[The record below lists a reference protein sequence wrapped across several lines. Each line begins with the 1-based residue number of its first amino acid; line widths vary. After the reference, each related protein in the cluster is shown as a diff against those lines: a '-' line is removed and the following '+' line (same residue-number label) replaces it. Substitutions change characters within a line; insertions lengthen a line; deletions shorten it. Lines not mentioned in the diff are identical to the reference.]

1 MRIFET
7 RRSICILL
15 CAIVDNMMSGILEK
29 FQSPGK
35 GNGVR
40 ALKDMSHGLTVMIAE
55 PYVYTVCRIKTACDH
70 CLHRKEKLLRCSQ
83 CKVTRYCNS
92 HCQRK
97 AWQGHKR
104 ECKCLRSTLPN
115 VPPNSVRLVGKIIF
129 KMLQKP
135 DTASEELYTISDLQ
149 SHIKEASE
157 EVKDGLRHLATALQH
172 YLKEEI
178 QEISQL
184 PPGFQVLEYF
194 GKVTCNS
201 FTISDGEMQDV
212 GVGLYPSM
220 SLLNHSCDPNCVIVF
235 EGTCLLL
242 RTVKEIPKGEELTIS
257 YIDVKMPTQGRRDQL
272 QRQYCFLCDCQRCL
286 LRDKDEDMLAGDAEA
301 SREVESSVSRL
312 EELLSQN
319 TAEEA
324 LNLCKTLMNR
334 YYLPDKNIY
343 QLKILDCAMDASID
357 LGLWEEALHFGLR
370 TLEPYS
376 LYYSNYHP
384 VRAVQLMK
392 VGKLQNYQGLFA
404 EAMKTLKQAF
414 DIMKVTHGRDHGQ
427 TQQLAEL
434 MNDCEANMRGM

>member
-1 MRIFET
+1 MACRAERINCT
-7 RRSICILL
+7 
-15 CAIVDNMMSGILEK
+15 ANTMAGILEK
-29 FQSPGK
+29 FQSLGK

-40 ALKDMSHGLTVMIAE
+40 ALKDMSHGLTVIRAV
-55 PYVYTVCRIKTACDH
+55 PYVYTVCRKKSACDY

-83 CKVTRYCNS
+83 CKVARYCNA
-92 HCQRK
+92 HCQRE
-97 AWQGHKR
+97 AWQSHKR

-115 VPPNSVRLVGKIIF
+115 VPTDSVRLVGKIIF
-129 KMLQKP
+129 KMLQNP
-135 DTASEELYTISDLQ
+135 DATSEELYTISDLQ

-157 EVKDGLRHLATALQH
+157 EVQDGLRHLATALQL

-178 QEISQL
+178 QDISQL
-184 PPGFQVLEYF
+184 PPGFQAIEYF

-272 QRQYCFLCDCQRCL
+272 QRQYSFTCDCHRCL
-286 LRDKDEDMLAGDAEA
+286 IRDKDEDMLAGDADT
-301 SREVESSVSRL
+301 SREVERSVSRL

-319 TAEEA
+319 KAEEA

-334 YYLPDKNIY
+334 YYLPDKNIH
-343 QLKILDCAMDASID
+343 QLKVLDCAMDACIN
-357 LGLWEEALHFGLR
+357 LGLWEEALQFGLQ

-392 VGKLQNYQGLFA
+392 VGKLQNYQGLFT
-404 EAMKTLKQAF
+404 EATKTLMQAF
-414 DIMKVTHGRDHGQ
+414 DIMKVTHGRDHNQ

-434 MNDCEANMRGM
+434 LNDCEANMRGM